1 MKVMTRIMGLAVAG
15 IIAMM
20 AMLQLINVDIRR
32 DEMETITTLA
42 MNQTQTIAEEYI
54 ADDLY
59 GTSNA
64 RKRFTSNEEYFQ
76 DYVNNFQKM
85 VTSDCVYQVDL
96 MYADFE

>member
-54 ADDLY
+54 F
-59 GTSNA
+59 
-64 RKRFTSNEEYFQ
+64 K
-76 DYVNNFQKM
+76 
-85 VTSDCVYQVDL
+85 
-96 MYADFE
+96 